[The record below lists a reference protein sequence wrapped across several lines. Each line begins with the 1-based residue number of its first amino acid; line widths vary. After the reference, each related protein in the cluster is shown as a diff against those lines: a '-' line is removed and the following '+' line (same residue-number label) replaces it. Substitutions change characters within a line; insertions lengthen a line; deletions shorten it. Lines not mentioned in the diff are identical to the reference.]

1 MQDIDFNESKVKSLV
16 KAVKVLECFSVE
28 HAELGVTEIA
38 QMTGY
43 HKSTV
48 HNILSTFCDMGYTK
62 FNNDNSKYYLGLKLL
77 HFSYIINTHL
87 GLRNMFIPYMQQI
100 ADMVDETI
108 YLGIPVD
115 SEVLY
120 IESSAPHKGAARN
133 ILGER
138 APMYCT
144 GLGKVM
150 LAFLPDA
157 MSRVTEMH
165 RFTDYTI
172 TDRDTLFSQLQE
184 IRQRGW
190 ALDNMEHEFG
200 VKCVAVPILDHADNI
215 VAALSVSAP
224 SLRMTEER
232 INEILQIMHSV
243 LKPIQ
248 NLL

>member
-1 MQDIDFNESKVKSLV
+1 MQNTNINESKVKSLV
-16 KAVKVLECFSVE
+16 KAIEVLECFSVE
-28 HAELGVTEIA
+28 HPELGVTEIA
-38 QMTGY
+38 NMTGF

-62 FNNDNSKYYLGLKLL
+62 FNTDNSRYYLGLKLL

-87 GLRNMFIPYMQQI
+87 GLRHMFIPYMQKI
-100 ADMVDETI
+100 ADIVEETT
-108 YLGIPVD
+108 YLGIAVESD
-115 SEVLY
+115 VLY
-120 IESSAPHKGAARN
+120 IESSAPRKGAARN

-138 APMYCT
+138 APLYCT
-144 GLGKVM
+144 GIGKAM

-157 MSRVTEMH
+157 ESRVTNMQK
-165 RFTDYTI
+165 FTDFTI
-172 TDRDTLFSQLQE
+172 TDKEALFKELAE

-200 VKCVAVPILDHADNI
+200 VKCIAVPILDQSKKI

-224 SLRMTEER
+224 SLRMTDER
-232 INEILQIMHSV
+232 IDEILQNMLAI

-248 NLL
+248 YQL